1 MGDSPKNWDDLL
13 LDLHLNRLEAG
24 EIQELE
30 QQVADSPELAA
41 KSRGLRELLR
51 LLDADATQ
59 PPADLADRVMAYIE
73 RQDRVIELPKVP
85 TAVSGR
91 EAAGRGGR
99 YGWRD
104 LVAAA
109 ACLVLFFSVALPGYN
124 KVRSAGYRSQCLN
137 NLRAIA
143 GAMDSYVQ
151 ANAGYLPYDTY
162 VPGASWL
169 PTNNPNVPYASNTRH
184 VFRIVA
190 QGYVPNLR
198 IFICPA
204 DPNGKPMTAVDLRK
218 LQDFAQ
224 RCNNSYSFLFMNTP
238 QGVRLQELQ
247 AGPCRQMVLIADK
260 NPLQVQGAGPQQA
273 GFPPGLGNSPLHDHG
288 AGQNAVYT
296 DGHGQWFTRPTIGV
310 DSDDIY
316 RAGNLDRY
324 TGTEKPTAQTDTFL
338 PP

>member
-1 MGDSPKNWDDLL
+1 MGDRPNNWDELL
-13 LDLHLNRLEAG
+13 LDLHLNRLDAG
-24 EIQELE
+24 RAEELE
-30 QQVADSPELAA
+30 QQVAGSPELAA

-51 LLDADATQ
+51 LLDADAPQ

-73 RQDRVIELPKVP
+73 RQDRVIELPKV
-85 TAVSGR
+85 AASGQR
-91 EAAGRGGR
+91 VAGRGWR

-109 ACLVLFFSVALPGYN
+109 ACLILFFSVALPGFN
-124 KVRSAGYRSQCLN
+124 KVRSAGYRSRCLD
-137 NLRAIA
+137 NLHVIA
-143 GAMDSYVQ
+143 GAMDSYGQ
-151 ANAGYLPYDTY
+151 ANAGYLPHDTY

-190 QGYVPNLR
+190 QGYVGNLR
-198 IFICPA
+198 VFICPA
-204 DPNGKPMTAVDLRK
+204 DPNGKPMTAADLGTLR
-218 LQDFAQ
+218 DFAQ

-247 AGPCRQMVLIADK
+247 TGPCRQMVLMADK
-260 NPLQVQGAGPQQA
+260 NPLQVQGAGPQQVA
-273 GFPPGLGNSPLHDHG
+273 FPPGQGNSPLHDHG

-310 DSDDIY
+310 DHDDIY
-316 RAGNLDRY
+316 RAGNLNLY
-324 TGTEKPTAQTDTFL
+324 VGTEKPVAQTDSFL

>member
-1 MGDSPKNWDDLL
+1 MVDRPKNWDELL

-30 QQVADSPELAA
+30 QQVADSPQLAA

-51 LLDADATQ
+51 LLDADAPQ
-59 PPADLADRVMAYIE
+59 PPADLADRVMAYVE
-73 RQDRVIELPKVP
+73 RQDRIIQLPKVP
-85 TAVSGR
+85 ASGR
-91 EAAGRGGR
+91 NVAGRGWR

-104 LVAAA
+104 LVTAA
-109 ACLVLFFSVALPGYN
+109 ACLVLFFSVALPGYHR
-124 KVRSAGYRSQCLN
+124 VRSAGYRSQCLN
-137 NLRAIA
+137 NLRVIA
-143 GAMDSYVQ
+143 GAMDSYGR
-151 ANAGYLPYDTY
+151 ANAGYLPYDGY

-184 VFRIVA
+184 VFRIVT
-190 QGYVPNLR
+190 QGYVPNMQ

-204 DPNGKPMTAVDLRK
+204 GPNGKPMTAADLQK
-218 LQDFAQ
+218 LSDFAQ
-224 RCNNSYSFLFMNTP
+224 RNNNSYSFLFMNTP

-247 AGPCRQMVLIADK
+247 TGPRRKMVLMSDE
-260 NPLQVQGAGPQQA
+260 NPLQAQGAGSQQVA
-273 GFPPGLGNSPLHDHG
+273 FPPGQGNSPLHDHG

-316 RAGNLDRY
+316 RAGDLDHY
-324 TGTEKPTAQTDTFL
+324 IGTEKPVAQTDSFL